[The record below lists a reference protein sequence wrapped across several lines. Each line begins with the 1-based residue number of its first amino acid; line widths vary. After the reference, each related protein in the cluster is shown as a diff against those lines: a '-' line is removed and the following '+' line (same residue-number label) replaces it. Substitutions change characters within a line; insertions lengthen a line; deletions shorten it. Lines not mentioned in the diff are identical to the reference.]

1 MSSVSLKNI
10 TKKFK
15 DTVVLQNIDMQIE
28 DGQFVTLLGPSGC
41 GKSTILRILSGLI
54 EQDSGEIFVDDT
66 EISTLAASKRN
77 VGMVFQS
84 YALFPNLNV
93 FDNVA
98 FGLQV
103 QKLPKNQINE
113 EVQKILHLVDLE
125 DKAQSFPHELSG
137 GQQQRVALARSII
150 VKPRVLLLDEPLSA
164 LDAQIRKRLQ
174 DKLREIQQ
182 ELNMTTILVTHD
194 QEEAMHVS
202 DKIFVMSKG
211 QIAQI
216 GTPLEIYTQPKSD
229 FIASFIGNY
238 NIFTFDELKTILMQ
252 EPAVKALK
260 YAIRPEAIHA
270 NEQPGSY
277 RFEATAK
284 QSIMSGNIIKSVFEK
299 NGLTLTIEQLHRD
312 ATEFIENNTYTL
324 FIEKENLI
332 PLVE

>member
-10 TKKFK
+10 SKSFK
-15 DTVVLQNIDMQIE
+15 DTSVLQNIDMHIE

-41 GKSTILRILSGLI
+41 GKSTILRILSGLV
-54 EQDSGEIFVDDT
+54 EQDAGEIFVDAT
-66 EISTLAASKRN
+66 EISSLAASKRN
-77 VGMVFQS
+77 IGMVFQS

-103 QKLPKNQINE
+103 QKLPKKEIQA

-125 DKAQSFPHELSG
+125 DKADSFPHELSG

-182 ELNMTTILVTHD
+182 ELKMTMILVTHD

-211 QIAQI
+211 KIAQY

-238 NIFTFDELKTILMQ
+238 NIFTHEQLVTILAQ
-252 EPAVKALK
+252 EPITKAKK
-260 YAIRPEAIHA
+260 YAIRPEAIHT
-270 NEQPGSY
+270 NRQPNSY
-277 RFEATAK
+277 TFEAMAK
-284 QSIMSGNIIKSVFEK
+284 QSIMSGNIIKTVFEK
-299 NGLTLTIEQLHRD
+299 NNQLFSIEQLHRD
-312 ATEFIENNTYTL
+312 AVQFVENEPYTL
-324 FIEKENLI
+324 YVETENVM
-332 PLVE
+332 PLTE

>member
-10 TKKFK
+10 SKAFK
-15 DTVVLQNIDMQIE
+15 DTVVLKNIDMHIE

-41 GKSTILRILSGLI
+41 GKSTILRILSGLV
-54 EQDSGEIFVDDT
+54 EQDAGEIFVDDL
-66 EISTLAASKRN
+66 EISPLAASKRN
-77 VGMVFQS
+77 IGMVFQS

-98 FGLQV
+98 FGLHV
-103 QKLPKNQINE
+103 QKLPKKEIDA
-113 EVQKILHLVDLE
+113 EVQKILQLVDLE
-125 DKAQSFPHELSG
+125 DKANSYPHELSG

-174 DKLREIQQ
+174 EKLREIQQ
-182 ELNMTTILVTHD
+182 ELKMTMILVTHD

-211 QIAQI
+211 EIAQT

-229 FIASFIGNY
+229 FIASFIGSY
-238 NIFTFDELKTILMQ
+238 NIFTHDVLTSLLAQ
-252 EPAVKALK
+252 EPAIKAPK

-270 NEQPGSY
+270 NAKPGSY
-277 RFEATAK
+277 TLEAIAK
-284 QSIMSGNIIKSVFEK
+284 QSIMSGNIIKTVFEK
-299 NGLTLTIEQLHRD
+299 DGHFFTIEQLHRD
-312 ATEFIENNTYTL
+312 AKQFSEHQRYVL
-324 FIEKENLI
+324 YIEKENVM
-332 PLVE
+332 PLSE

>member
-1 MSSVSLKNI
+1 
-10 TKKFK
+10 
-15 DTVVLQNIDMQIE
+15 MQIE

-41 GKSTILRILSGLI
+41 GKSTILRILSGLV
-54 EQDSGEIFVDDT
+54 EQDSGEIYIDDA
-66 EISTLAASKRN
+66 EISSLPASKRN
-77 VGMVFQS
+77 IGMVFQS

-103 QKLPKNQINE
+103 QKLPKQQIQE

-125 DKAQSFPHELSG
+125 DKADAFPHELSG

-174 DKLREIQQ
+174 EKLREIQQ
-182 ELNMTTILVTHD
+182 ELKMTMILVTHD

-211 QIAQI
+211 KIAQY

-229 FIASFIGNY
+229 FIASFIGSY
-238 NIFTFDELKTILMQ
+238 NIFTHEELVTILAQ
-252 EPAVKALK
+252 EPATKASK
-260 YAIRPEAIHA
+260 YAIRPEAIHTTSKLD
-270 NEQPGSY
+270 SY
-277 RFEATAK
+277 AFEATAK
-284 QSIMSGNIIKSVFEK
+284 QSIMSGNIIKTVFEK
-299 NGLTLTIEQLHRD
+299 NNQLFTIEQLHRD
-312 ATEFIENNTYTL
+312 AVEFVENKTYAL
-324 FIEKENLI
+324 YVEKENVM
-332 PLVE
+332 PLTE

>member
-10 TKKFK
+10 SKKFK
-15 DTVVLQNIDMQIE
+15 DTVVLQNIDMHID

-54 EQDSGEIFVDDT
+54 EQDSGEILVDDT
-66 EISTLAASKRN
+66 NITSLAASKRN
-77 VGMVFQS
+77 IGMVFQS

-103 QKLPKNQINE
+103 QKLQKKQINE
-113 EVQKILHLVDLE
+113 EVQRILHLVDLE
-125 DKAQSFPHELSG
+125 DKVKSFPHELSG
-137 GQQQRVALARSII
+137 GQQQRVALARSIV

-164 LDAQIRKRLQ
+164 LDAQIRKHLQ
-174 DKLREIQQ
+174 DKLREIQK
-182 ELNMTTILVTHD
+182 ELKMTTILVTHD

-229 FIASFIGNY
+229 FIASFIGSY
-238 NIFTFDELKTILMQ
+238 NIFTYNEIKTLIMQ
-252 EPAVKALK
+252 EPAVKAIK

-270 NEQPGSY
+270 NMQSGSY
-277 RFEATAK
+277 TIEATAK
-284 QSIMSGNIIKSVFEK
+284 QSIMSGNIIKTVFEK
-299 NGLTLTIEQLHRD
+299 NGLMITMEQLHRD
-312 ATEFIENNTYTL
+312 AIRFIENSTYTL
-324 FIEKENLI
+324 YLEEANVI
-332 PLVE
+332 PLAE